1 MVRQQVDFV
10 DNHLLGSGR
19 LDVILPADRS
29 DRFKEVEYYNQLSQ
43 YVDVA
48 LMHPY
53 IEGAN
58 GLTVPVKMIH
68 SSFQNTGS
76 DSPQTDEELEQ
87 EILFLEFSRGESKT
101 DVLSSVVDFNYEH
114 SRIEF
119 ITDQLPTS
127 KINELVA
134 HLTTLF
140 SDWSLGEPIVTGS
153 QFLSYVL
160 GHYVLQSQFITVM
173 ITFLFVWVLF
183 VSLFGIRLGSLGMIP
198 NMLPMGFT
206 LSLLPMTGTPFDFAS
221 VLISSITLGLCVD
234 DTIHWL
240 HYYQLCRDHGESDAE
255 IKATSMMFKPLLIT
269 SVVLGVG
276 FGVLGISDLV
286 ILQKFGV
293 FTFIAIFMAWFADI
307 VVLPAVLKMAN
318 INKKTKI

>member
-1 MVRQQVDFV
+1 MMHIRLQAPFVQLGCHVLLRRLQQRLVLVVLLQFDYSFVSVWHAGIFCDYVFVYYYDDIGAVIIALIPPNIRPNELELFPRVVSLIADSICRYTKRWAVIPIIVVVLMMQSLWYLSTETSFISVFFKPDNVVRQQVDFV

-101 DVLSSVVDFNYEH
+101 DVLSSVIDFNYEH

-119 ITDQLPTS
+119 ILDQLPTS

-134 HLTTLF
+134 HLTTLLVIGR
-140 SDWSLGEPIVTGS
+140 WENLLLLG
-153 QFLSYVL
+153 LSFYRMCWDIMF
-160 GHYVLQSQFITVM
+160 Y
-173 ITFLFVWVLF
+173 
-183 VSLFGIRLGSLGMIP
+183 
-198 NMLPMGFT
+198 N
-206 LSLLPMTGTPFDFAS
+206 LSLL
-221 VLISSITLGLCVD
+221 L
-234 DTIHWL
+234 
-240 HYYQLCRDHGESDAE
+240 
-255 IKATSMMFKPLLIT
+255 
-269 SVVLGVG
+269 
-276 FGVLGISDLV
+276 
-286 ILQKFGV
+286 
-293 FTFIAIFMAWFADI
+293 
-307 VVLPAVLKMAN
+307 
-318 INKKTKI
+318 